1 MTADDLIASLGL
13 KPHPEGGHYMETFR
27 DEASTAIYF
36 LLRAGEQSRWHRV
49 LHAAEGWH
57 LYAGADLELQIS
69 RDGRAIQ
76 TIVLSQSQRP
86 QFVVPRAAWQS
97 ARTLGEFSLCGC
109 TVAPPFEFEKLELAR
124 AGWSPG

>member
-1 MTADDLIASLGL
+1 MGPDDLIASLGL
-13 KPHPEGGHYMETFR
+13 QPHPEGGHYMETFR
-27 DEASTAIYF
+27 DAASTAIYF

-49 LHAAEGWH
+49 LHASEGWH

-69 RDGRAIQ
+69 RDGRAVQ
-76 TIVLSQSQRP
+76 TIVLSPAQRP

-109 TVAPPFEFEKLELAR
+109 TVAPPFEFDKLELAR
-124 AGWSPG
+124 PGWSPG